1 MSSRQNK
8 GKDKTGEPA
17 KDKQRKKDDPK
28 TDDVGLGLQLDD
40 TLSPPGEQTAP
51 VSSGADRLDVLTVM
65 SALREGFSDMT
76 KVVSQDMKSCLDA
89 IHSSVDRHLTQP
101 VDPRSATETESR
113 KRKPP
118 DSVTDGC
125 RKSRKRGRAHEISCS
140 EGSESDGY
148 DSLSLPS
155 LSSSYS
161 RAESTFTADRFR
173 SPLQAVDP
181 DLAQATP
188 TPTPSTSGARGP
200 DHPVKSIFA
209 ARAQEKVQ
217 ATDLG
222 EQVDSNLADIVNDH
236 YECPISSELF
246 AKFREELKRP
256 ENCEWLQAP
265 EIPESIWRRLPAEY
279 KAFDKTLK
287 HIQDLLCVV
296 GSGIA
301 IAMEKVGNDD
311 TTGGVD
317 VLIQASACLGRITR
331 TVINSKRKEKLKHKL
346 PEDFKT
352 LAAGPSAP
360 TALLGDVSEKLK
372 KINETERVTLQMDK
386 IWGGRSQ
393 DRGRNSYNYRRNFNR
408 AGRGAY
414 RSRTGHD
421 RRDHVVRDRDK
432 RDRDRFETSD
442 RPRQRDF
449 RRGSYSRR

>member
-8 GKDKTGEPA
+8 DKEKDKPREPA
-17 KDKQRKKDDPK
+17 KDKQRKKDGQK
-28 TDDVGLGLQLDD
+28 TDDVGLGLQHDD
-40 TLSPPGEQTAP
+40 TLSPTCEQSAP
-51 VSSGADRLDVLTVM
+51 VSTGADRLDVLM

-76 KVVSQDMKSCLDA
+76 KDMKSCLDA
-89 IHSSVDRHLTQP
+89 IHSSVDKHLTQP
-101 VDPRSATETESR
+101 VELQSATESR

-118 DSVTDGC
+118 DSVSGREPDGC
-125 RKSRKRGRAHEISCS
+125 RKARKRGRAHEISCS
-140 EGSESDGY
+140 EDAESDGY

-155 LSSSYS
+155 LSSGYS
-161 RAESTFTADRFR
+161 RAESTFTADRFC

-188 TPTPSTSGARGP
+188 STSGARDP

-222 EQVDSNLADIVNDH
+222 EQVDPNLADIVNDQ

-246 AKFREELKRP
+246 AKFSEELKRP

-265 EIPESIWRRLPAEY
+265 EIPESIWRRLPPEY
-279 KAFDKTLK
+279 KAFDKMLK

-317 VLIQASACLGRITR
+317 VLIQASACLGRIIR
-331 TVINSKRKEKLKHKL
+331 SVINSKRKERLKHKL

-360 TALLGDVSEKLK
+360 TTWLGDVSEKLK

-386 IWGGRSQ
+386 IWRARNQ
-393 DRGRNSYNYRRNFNR
+393 DRGRNSYIYRKNFSR

-414 RSRTGHD
+414 RSRKGPD
-421 RRDHVVRDRDK
+421 RRDVDRDRDK
-432 RDRDRFETSD
+432 GDRDRLETSD
-442 RPRQRDF
+442 RHRQRDF
-449 RRGSYSRR
+449 RRGSYSRW